1 MLFGEKAIIKI
12 ELKVSAFWVN
22 NLALSLSLAGQQSG
36 RWKGLQ
42 KPDLETLI
50 L

>member
-1 MLFGEKAIIKI
+1 MLYGGKVNIKNEI
-12 ELKVSAFWVN
+12 KVSAFWVN